1 MTQLNS
7 YSVINTDNKM
17 ITRGDIGRRI
27 WIYQIIK
34 RTTDSTDNNTY
45 TELFR
50 CYRVGIKNQNRDR
63 TANEYCLSAE
73 ISKLSTDIIK
83 TVEREER

>member
-17 ITRGDIGRRI
+17 ITREDIGRRI
-27 WIYQIIK
+27 WIYQIIES
-34 RTTDSTDNNTY
+34 TTDSTDNIIY

-50 CYRVGIKNQNRDR
+50 CYRVGIR
-63 TANEYCLSAE
+63 TEV
-73 ISKLSTDIIK
+73 K
-83 TVEREER
+83 

>member
-1 MTQLNS
+1 MTQLNP
-7 YSVINTDNKM
+7 YLVINADNKM

-50 CYRVGIKNQNRDR
+50 CYRVGI
-63 TANEYCLSAE
+63 
-73 ISKLSTDIIK
+73 ISHS
-83 TVEREER
+83 

>member
-1 MTQLNS
+1 
-7 YSVINTDNKM
+7 M

-50 CYRVGIKNQNRDR
+50 CYRMGIINNCYPSRKVPIYGAFRDFSF
-63 TANEYCLSAE
+63 LSGTKAE
-73 ISKLSTDIIK
+73 VPEKAMEAVKS
-83 TVEREER
+83 

>member
-1 MTQLNS
+1 
-7 YSVINTDNKM
+7 M

-45 TELFR
+45 TELFK
-50 CYRVGIKNQNRDR
+50 CYRVGIR
-63 TANEYCLSAE
+63 TEVKEMA
-73 ISKLSTDIIK
+73 
-83 TVEREER
+83 

>member
-1 MTQLNS
+1 
-7 YSVINTDNKM
+7 M

-45 TELFR
+45 TKLFK
-50 CYRVGIKNQNRDR
+50 CYRVGVKISILRNKKAI
-63 TANEYCLSAE
+63 ANPSRVNARFVREGYFILLFITGSA
-73 ISKLSTDIIK
+73 SCG
-83 TVEREER
+83 